1 MNETIASELKNAL
14 EGFSGAEIELT
25 KYFQESF
32 GNETRIDYGTGHET
46 NFIAFCCCLDKIG
59 FFTKADDRAVILGI
73 FHRYLLLCR
82 RLQVRTSIVTFLKEC
97 HEFHYVTLCR
107 LDRLSY
113 GACWKPWSPLIGRF
127 PVFVFSLWLSSTGFT
142 GRPRSRRFCETRSN
156 RQRRRQIY
164 VFASDQ
170 AHLSCKNWTL

>member
-1 MNETIASELKNAL
+1 MQTFDRDHDRIRLDRLLTIFCFPQPKLSNKAFRTWFEKMNETIASELKNAL

-82 RLQVRTSIVTFLKEC
+82 RLQVR
-97 HEFHYVTLCR
+97 
-107 LDRLSY
+107 
-113 GACWKPWSPLIGRF
+113 
-127 PVFVFSLWLSSTGFT
+127 SLHF
-142 GRPRSRRFCETRSN
+142 
-156 RQRRRQIY
+156 
-164 VFASDQ
+164 
-170 AHLSCKNWTL
+170 

>member
-1 MNETIASELKNAL
+1 MIAWFICDKLEWALTHIIVQTFDRDHDRIRLDRLLTIFCFPQPKLSNKAFRTWFEKMNETIASELKNAL

-82 RLQVRTSIVTFLKEC
+82 RLQVR
-97 HEFHYVTLCR
+97 
-107 LDRLSY
+107 
-113 GACWKPWSPLIGRF
+113 
-127 PVFVFSLWLSSTGFT
+127 SLHF
-142 GRPRSRRFCETRSN
+142 
-156 RQRRRQIY
+156 
-164 VFASDQ
+164 
-170 AHLSCKNWTL
+170 

>member
-1 MNETIASELKNAL
+1 MQTFDQIRLDRLLTNFCFPQPKLSNKAFRTWFEKMNETIASELKNAL

-82 RLQVRTSIVTFLKEC
+82 RLQVR
-97 HEFHYVTLCR
+97 
-107 LDRLSY
+107 
-113 GACWKPWSPLIGRF
+113 
-127 PVFVFSLWLSSTGFT
+127 SLHF
-142 GRPRSRRFCETRSN
+142 
-156 RQRRRQIY
+156 
-164 VFASDQ
+164 
-170 AHLSCKNWTL
+170 